1 MGGSKNRFTVR
12 SNFRKFINTNK
23 EYYKYKSKTKDIST
37 FNFVKN
43 YVSDGSGKCPEY
55 SEIDALSDF
64 SEVPFHL
71 KKNNNPDD
79 LFNNSNISESIFKN
93 KQSFLKKKRLM
104 VIKLNY
110 FFKFYKK
117 LKKNDLSFSQ
127 S

>member
-1 MGGSKNRFTVR
+1 MTGSKNRFTVR

-43 YVSDGSGKCPEY
+43 YVSDGTGKCPEY

-79 LFNNSNISESIFKN
+79 LFNNSNVSESILKN
-93 KQSFLKKKRLM
+93 KQSFLKKKNWWSLDLIIFLNF
-104 VIKLNY
+104 IKN
-110 FFKFYKK
+110 
-117 LKKNDLSFSQ
+117 
-127 S
+127 